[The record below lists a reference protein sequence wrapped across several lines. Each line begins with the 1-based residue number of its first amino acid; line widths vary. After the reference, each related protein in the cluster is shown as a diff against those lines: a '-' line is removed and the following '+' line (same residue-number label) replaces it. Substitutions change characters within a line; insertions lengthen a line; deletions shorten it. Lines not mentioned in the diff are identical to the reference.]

1 MKNLCL
7 VAAAFLF
14 ASTSR
19 AESVENAFPIMRFHP
34 ETVGL
39 LYPGFNVAGGVNPAA
54 LPSAGRGTAIQAG
67 FSPGGSDDSRV
78 FTSVAHSADNLGVS
92 GGYQGRIFGGAMA
105 HDAFLGVGGTFG
117 NFGLGLG
124 LRESDLAGGMN
135 PSVDAGI
142 LVELK
147 VVDFGLV
154 FYDLNGSPR
163 LGIGVGSRSGGS
175 FALEGNV
182 LLPHFNNLG
191 GGYLITASAQLSLQ
205 IVRVLFRTSY
215 DTGWNDFS
223 HTVGLGAWVTPQ
235 VMIGLQYSTPRRISG
250 AVTFTI

>member
-1 MKNLCL
+1 MKRLYL
-7 VAAAFLF
+7 ATAALF
-14 ASTSR
+14 IASTGR

-34 ETVGL
+34 ETVNL
-39 LYPGFNVAGGVNPAA
+39 VYPGFNVAAGVNPAA

-67 FSPGGSDDSRV
+67 FSPGGSDESRA
-78 FTSVAHSADNLGVS
+78 FASVAHAADSLGVNA
-92 GGYQGRIFGGAMA
+92 GYQGRINGGMA

-117 NFGLGLG
+117 NFSLGLA
-124 LRESDLAGGMN
+124 LREFDISGGFN
-135 PSVDAGI
+135 PSLDAGMV
-142 LVELK
+142 VELK

-175 FALEGNV
+175 FTIEGNV

-191 GGYLITASAQLSLQ
+191 GGYLITAAAQIAVQ
-205 IVRVLFRTSY
+205 IVRVHFRTSY

-235 VMIGLQYSTPRRISG
+235 VLIGMQYSTPRRVSA